1 MNKIWVVTQ
10 QGIPIMAY
18 NQSEVTP
25 MNCGRSIWVVLCLML
40 KFKMNTTSLR
50 FFNLSRKDAEEA
62 VKKMNQR
69 GGK

>member
-25 MNCGRSIWVVLCLML
+25 LELWEKHLGCSVFDVEI
-40 KFKMNTTSLR
+40 
-50 FFNLSRKDAEEA
+50 
-62 VKKMNQR
+62 Q
-69 GGK
+69 